1 MCFGITRIRLS
12 RCKRDAGGGQGEPLL
27 EESRGGHELEQPG
40 RLHRRGSPGTVKEG
54 LERG

>member
-12 RCKRDAGGGQGEPLL
+12 RCKSTSQGEPLL